1 MEYYTLIEKNEIM
14 PFVAM
19 WMHLEIIIVSEVNQ
33 RQTYDIAYM
42 QSLIK
47 MIQMSLFAKK
57 YRLTDLGMNIWLL
70 LANGEGKA

>member
-1 MEYYTLIEKNEIM
+1 MEYYTLIEKNERM

-19 WMHLEIIIVSEVNQ
+19 WMHLEIIIVSEENQ

-47 MIQMSLFAKK
+47 MIQMNLFAKN
-57 YRLTDLGMNIWLL
+57 RLTDLGMNIWLL

>member
-19 WMHLEIIIVSEVNQ
+19 GMHLEIIIVSEVNQ
-33 RQTYDIAYM
+33 RQIYDIAYM